1 MLFNS
6 AQFLIFFP
14 LVTAAYFLLPHRYR
28 AWWLLAASCY
38 FYMCFKAIYIFILA
52 FTIAVDYSAGILIE
66 NATGTR
72 RRLYLLMSICANAGV
87 LAGFKYFNFLNDNFR
102 SLSAVLG
109 FHYPIPDLGILLPIG
124 LSFHTFQSLSYT
136 IEVYRGC
143 QKAERKPHLLAVYV
157 MFYPQLVAGPIERP
171 QNLLHQFYER
181 HYLEYTQ
188 VVSGLKLMLW
198 GFIKKV
204 VIADRLAPFVN
215 QVYSNPHDYPG
226 ISLIIATL
234 FFGIQIYCDFS
245 GYSDIAIG
253 AARVMGF
260 RLMKNFDRPYFS
272 ASVAE
277 FWRRWHI
284 SLSTWFRD
292 YVYFPLGGSRVPVPR
307 WYANLMITFLISGLW
322 HGASWTYVI
331 WGGLNGIYLVIEQI
345 LKRSFGQ
352 SPPYRATLAAFPAG
366 YRFLR
371 TCITFALISFAWIFF
386 RAKTF
391 ADARYI
397 AGHLG
402 AGLTRLPAQ
411 LQNPA
416 FQKVNILMRLDKTE
430 FLIAVAAICV
440 LFAVEL
446 LQSRVSVSSLL
457 SAQPAWLRWSF
468 YYAAIMVLVF
478 FGAYSSSQEFIYFQ
492 F

>member
-6 AQFLIFFP
+6 APFLIFFP
-14 LVTAAYFLLPHRYR
+14 LVTAVYFLLPQRYR

-72 RRLYLLMSICANAGV
+72 RRLYLLMSIFANAGV

-204 VIADRLAPFVN
+204 VIADRLSIYVDVIFD
-215 QVYSNPHDYPG
+215 NPTHHSG
-226 ISLIIATL
+226 ISSL
-234 FFGIQIYCDFS
+234 
-245 GYSDIAIG
+245 G
-253 AARVMGF
+253 AAIF
-260 RLMKNFDRPYFS
+260 C
-272 ASVAE
+272 
-277 FWRRWHI
+277 
-284 SLSTWFRD
+284 
-292 YVYFPLGGSRVPVPR
+292 
-307 WYANLMITFLISGLW
+307 TF
-322 HGASWTYVI
+322 
-331 WGGLNGIYLVIEQI
+331 Q
-345 LKRSFGQ
+345 
-352 SPPYRATLAAFPAG
+352 
-366 YRFLR
+366 
-371 TCITFALISFAWIFF
+371 
-386 RAKTF
+386 
-391 ADARYI
+391 
-397 AGHLG
+397 
-402 AGLTRLPAQ
+402 
-411 LQNPA
+411 
-416 FQKVNILMRLDKTE
+416 
-430 FLIAVAAICV
+430 
-440 LFAVEL
+440 
-446 LQSRVSVSSLL
+446 
-457 SAQPAWLRWSF
+457 
-468 YYAAIMVLVF
+468 
-478 FGAYSSSQEFIYFQ
+478 
-492 F
+492 